1 MTVQSIDALMGA
13 MSFTEKVGQLNQ
25 RLLGWKA
32 LTRDGAG
39 RLVVTDELKREIDR
53 WGGLG
58 VLYGLFRADPWSGQH
73 WGNGIRPE
81 ERPEAIRLVQEAVLI
96 RSAHGI
102 GALLSEE
109 APHGH
114 QALGGTILPTNL
126 AMGATF
132 DPEAVRQA
140 QEAVA
145 AELAASGVHIALV
158 SGLDMARDPRW
169 GRCEECFGE
178 DPLMASRMCEA
189 IVTGMQGEDRSRVG
203 RGGVAVVLK
212 HLAAQGE
219 AVGGRNGQSAII
231 GTHDLHEIHLPPV
244 VAGVKAGALGFMA
257 AYNDIDSVPCCA
269 SPWLLREYLRDKLG
283 FDGIV
288 MADGLAVDRLVDMA
302 GSIPASGR
310 AALLAGVD
318 VSLWDQGFAS
328 LERYADDEAVVAAVD
343 RSLRRV
349 LELKAMFGL
358 LPEGCNAGAD
368 RVPSGSSERIAVGRG
383 SVALPKAEAIA
394 EAIARTRTESR
405 TLAGECLT
413 LLDGAEQWNGI
424 GACLRDDQSGLIIVT
439 GPFADDMACFLGDY
453 TAPLERT
460 QITSV
465 YRQLRERFGE
475 RVLLSMDGTG
485 LEGADWLNAAAV
497 VAVLGGTSERSYD
510 SAFAD
515 NGAAAA
521 VSEHGA
527 TCGEGVDL
535 CDVTLPWGQDTLLD
549 RVRELTEA
557 PVVSV
562 VVSGRAHVLTHV
574 LEVSDATL
582 WAGYAGPY
590 GPQAVVEALVGDAGM
605 PGRLPV
611 TLPAYAGAVPVR
623 YNDRQSAEHV
633 YRDAEE
639 PVLLPFGFGEG
650 SLQGVSCED
659 LKVTASGESLHLHLK
674 LHTDGVTDPGTL
686 NVFVRRVGGTRIPR
700 LAQLAVS
707 VYVRDKSRGQWDVD
721 AEVPVAALMDEAD
734 RAMRIHLWV
743 GTAIPSDECEVVL
756 ERGNADTVYVRQT
769 V

>member
-126 AMGATF
+126 AMGTTF

-189 IVTGMQGEDRSRVG
+189 IVTGMQGEGRSRVG

-269 SPWLLREYLRDKLG
+269 SPWLLQEYLRDELG

-328 LERYADDEAVVAAVD
+328 LERYADDEVVVAAVD

-424 GACLRDDQSGLIIVT
+424 GACLRDDQSDPIIVT

-475 RVLLSMDGTG
+475 RVLLSADGTG

-521 VSEHGA
+521 VAEHGA

-535 CDVTLPWGQDTLLD
+535 CDVTLPWRQDALLD
-549 RVRELTEA
+549 RVRELTDA
-557 PVVSV
+557 PLVSV

-574 LEVSDATL
+574 LETSDATL
-582 WAGYAGPY
+582 WEGYAGQY
-590 GPQAVVEALVGDAGM
+590 GPQAVVDALVGETGM

-639 PVLLPFGFGEG
+639 PVLLPFGFGVG
-650 SLQGVSCED
+650 SLSGVRVESFTATAED
-659 LKVTASGESLHLHLK
+659 NAVRVDLRLSAGEEPASGSC
-674 LHTDGVTDPGTL
+674 T
-686 NVFVRRVGGTRIPR
+686 VFARRIGGSHIPR
-700 LAQLAVS
+700 LAQL
-707 VYVRDKSRGQWDVD
+707 
-721 AEVPVAALMDEAD
+721 VAAEHLELAAGQRLDVRLDVPFDRLMDPHDAT
-734 RAMRIHLWV
+734 MRVRLWV
-743 GTAIPSDECEVVL
+743 EDADARHECEVMLVR
-756 ERGNADTVYVRQT
+756 RGHTD
-769 V
+769 